1 MTASVKSLAVQGWVL
16 RLLEEGPLSAG
27 EISERMWHEI
37 REEWAE
43 ENGVADLIEWG
54 NRESEPLGARLLA
67 ASRARQNGSTPLHQW
82 ELRPHLIRMEKH
94 GLVERI
100 VIEGHR
106 PMLWRASNQDKR
118 LKP

>member
-1 MTASVKSLAVQGWVL
+1 MTISVKSLAAQAWVL
-16 RLLEEGPLSAG
+16 RLLADGPLSAG

-37 REEWAE
+37 REEWAA
-43 ENGVADLIEWG
+43 ENGVAGLIEWG
-54 NRESEPLGARLLA
+54 NSESEPLGARLLA
-67 ASRARQNGSTPLHQW
+67 ASRARQSGSMPLHQW

-106 PMLWRASNQDKR
+106 PMLWRASSQEGER
-118 LKP
+118 Q